1 MALPLRVGILV
12 RLQQGWDGYK
22 ARPTIGIAVD
32 AGIDH
37 TRWGRSVG
45 RRGFR
50 LALLLWGFVRGV
62 WGWLARGRISAR
74 GGPFGSIVVSI
85 RPGVRN
91 YLDGSSVAQDD
102 LVASLHAGP
111 NGPGDP
117 VGHRR

>member
-22 ARPTIGIAVD
+22 TRP
-32 AGIDH
+32 H
-37 TRWGRSVG
+37 HWNRGRRRHRPYALGSVRRSAWFSVG
-45 RRGFR
+45 LAPLGFR
-50 LALLLWGFVRGV
+50 PWGLGLVGERQDFRQ
-62 WGWLARGRISAR
+62 RR
-74 GGPFGSIVVSI
+74 PFGSIVVSI